1 METGHVVEFID
12 SNRIVCAV
20 VLELKKLRLRLL
32 TENNREV
39 KLSAGRLVHHTPL
52 GLDGAEGR
60 SRLVSALKEIAE
72 RRHKLSQQID
82 IRELWEILN
91 SEQEWIDLGTM
102 TAFCFRDGTDADCQS
117 AVIRAFF
124 NDRLYFKFKMNQFR
138 PHTPDQVAAIVQQ
151 KEVEAQKERLILQ
164 GAAWIGRVMNG
175 ESPPRPDNA
184 DTICEVL
191 SSYYLLE
198 KESPHRETARAIL
211 KKAGTGSPTAIFTF
225 LSKIGL
231 WHPDENLD
239 LLRFGIRGQFSAMV
253 ESHAETLCRNATVV
267 LNGRRDL
274 RSHQIITIDGPSTV
288 DFDDALSISREGD
301 HLIVGI
307 HITDVG
313 YFVSKGDPLDQAAKE
328 QCSTIYM
335 PDGKIPMLPPALS
348 EGACSLKAGQDRP
361 GVSTMIRITAKAEI
375 IDFEIVPSLIRV
387 TEQLTFQTADAMT
400 ASDENI
406 RTLHAIAAT
415 YRQQRLQNG
424 ALLIDLPEINVWLNG
439 EGTPAISRTNR
450 ESPGRMLVSELMIMA
465 NEMAARFLVQ
475 NDLPA
480 IFRSQPEP
488 RERLFENSQGS
499 LFQNWMQRKL
509 INRFVLGSTPERHA
523 GLGLEQYITATSPIR
538 KYSDLV
544 TQRQLR
550 AASGLEA
557 PYSQQEIDTIIAA
570 SEEPLRQVARIQ
582 YRRHRYW
589 LLKYLQSRTG
599 QKEEAMVLYKRRDG
613 YMILLQNYMLECRL
627 SGAEGFTLRPEDLIR
642 VTLQHV
648 NARSDILTVVLG

>member
-599 QKEEAMVLYKRRDG
+599 QKEEAMVLYKRRG
-613 YMILLQNYMLECRL
+613 RL
-627 SGAEGFTLRPEDLIR
+627 YDSAAKLHARVPAFGGRGIHPAPRRPHPGNPAAC
-642 VTLQHV
+642 QCPQ
-648 NARSDILTVVLG
+648 

>member
-20 VLELKKLRLRLL
+20 VLEIKKLRLRLL

-39 KLSAGRLVHHTPL
+39 KLSAGRLVHHSPL

-60 SRLVSALKEIAE
+60 TKLVPALKEIAE
-72 RRHKLSQQID
+72 KRRKLSQQID

-91 SEQEWIDLGTM
+91 SEQEWIELGTM
-102 TAFCFRDGTDADCQS
+102 TAFCFQDGTDADCQS

-138 PHTPDQVAAIVQQ
+138 PHTPDQVEAIVQQ
-151 KEVEAQKERLILQ
+151 KEAEAQKERLILQ
-164 GAAWIGRVMNG
+164 GAAWIGRVMKG
-175 ESPPRPDNA
+175 ESPPRPDDA

-191 SSYYLLE
+191 SSYYLFE

-239 LLRFGIRGQFSAMV
+239 LLRFGISGQFSAMV
-253 ESHAETLCRNATVV
+253 DSQTETLCRNATVV
-267 LNGRRDL
+267 LNDRRDL
-274 RSHQIITIDGPSTV
+274 RSLQIITIDGPSTI

-301 HLIVGI
+301 HFIVGI

-313 YFVSKGDPLDQAAKE
+313 YFVSKGDPLDQAAME

-361 GVSTMIRITAKAEI
+361 GVSTMIRITDKAEV

-387 TEQLTFQTADAMT
+387 TKQLTFQTADAM
-400 ASDENI
+400 AANDGNI
-406 RTLHAIAAT
+406 SALHAIATT
-415 YRQQRLQNG
+415 YRERRLKNG

-439 EGTPAISRTNR
+439 EGAPAISKSNR
-450 ESPGRMLVSELMIMA
+450 ESPGRMLVSELMILA
-465 NEMAARFLVQ
+465 NEMAARFLAQ

-509 INRFVLGSTPERHA
+509 INRFVLGSIPERHA
-523 GLGLEQYITATSPIR
+523 GLGLEHYTTATSPIR

-544 TQRQLR
+544 IQRQLR

-557 PYSQQEIDTIIAA
+557 PYTRQEIDAIIAA

-589 LLKYLQSRTG
+589 LLKYLQGRTG

>member
-450 ESPGRMLVSELMIMA
+450 ESPGRMLVSELMILA

-642 VTLQHV
+642 VTPAACQCPQ
-648 NARSDILTVVLG
+648 

>member
-274 RSHQIITIDGPSTV
+274 RSHQIITIDGPQP
-288 DFDDALSISREGD
+288 
-301 HLIVGI
+301 LI
-307 HITDVG
+307 
-313 YFVSKGDPLDQAAKE
+313 
-328 QCSTIYM
+328 
-335 PDGKIPMLPPALS
+335 
-348 EGACSLKAGQDRP
+348 
-361 GVSTMIRITAKAEI
+361 STM
-375 IDFEIVPSLIRV
+375 P
-387 TEQLTFQTADAMT
+387 
-400 ASDENI
+400 
-406 RTLHAIAAT
+406 
-415 YRQQRLQNG
+415 
-424 ALLIDLPEINVWLNG
+424 
-439 EGTPAISRTNR
+439 
-450 ESPGRMLVSELMIMA
+450 
-465 NEMAARFLVQ
+465 
-475 NDLPA
+475 
-480 IFRSQPEP
+480 
-488 RERLFENSQGS
+488 
-499 LFQNWMQRKL
+499 
-509 INRFVLGSTPERHA
+509 
-523 GLGLEQYITATSPIR
+523 
-538 KYSDLV
+538 
-544 TQRQLR
+544 
-550 AASGLEA
+550 
-557 PYSQQEIDTIIAA
+557 
-570 SEEPLRQVARIQ
+570 
-582 YRRHRYW
+582 
-589 LLKYLQSRTG
+589 
-599 QKEEAMVLYKRRDG
+599 
-613 YMILLQNYMLECRL
+613 
-627 SGAEGFTLRPEDLIR
+627 
-642 VTLQHV
+642 
-648 NARSDILTVVLG
+648 

>member
-1 METGHVVEFID
+1 
-12 SNRIVCAV
+12 
-20 VLELKKLRLRLL
+20 
-32 TENNREV
+32 
-39 KLSAGRLVHHTPL
+39 
-52 GLDGAEGR
+52 
-60 SRLVSALKEIAE
+60 
-72 RRHKLSQQID
+72 
-82 IRELWEILN
+82 
-91 SEQEWIDLGTM
+91 
-102 TAFCFRDGTDADCQS
+102 
-117 AVIRAFF
+117 
-124 NDRLYFKFKMNQFR
+124 
-138 PHTPDQVAAIVQQ
+138 
-151 KEVEAQKERLILQ
+151 
-164 GAAWIGRVMNG
+164 
-175 ESPPRPDNA
+175 
-184 DTICEVL
+184 
-191 SSYYLLE
+191 
-198 KESPHRETARAIL
+198 
-211 KKAGTGSPTAIFTF
+211 
-225 LSKIGL
+225 
-231 WHPDENLD
+231 
-239 LLRFGIRGQFSAMV
+239 
-253 ESHAETLCRNATVV
+253 
-267 LNGRRDL
+267 
-274 RSHQIITIDGPSTV
+274 
-288 DFDDALSISREGD
+288 
-301 HLIVGI
+301 
-307 HITDVG
+307 VG

-361 GVSTMIRITAKAEI
+361 GVSTMIRITANAEI

-450 ESPGRMLVSELMIMA
+450 ESPGRMLVSELMILA

>member
-450 ESPGRMLVSELMIMA
+450 ESPGRMLVSELMILA

>member
-450 ESPGRMLVSELMIMA
+450 ESPGRMLVSELMILA

-557 PYSQQEIDTIIAA
+557 PYSRQEIDTIIAA

>member
-1 METGHVVEFID
+1 M
-12 SNRIVCAV
+12 
-20 VLELKKLRLRLL
+20 K
-32 TENNREV
+32 
-39 KLSAGRLVHHTPL
+39 
-52 GLDGAEGR
+52 
-60 SRLVSALKEIAE
+60 
-72 RRHKLSQQID
+72 
-82 IRELWEILN
+82 
-91 SEQEWIDLGTM
+91 
-102 TAFCFRDGTDADCQS
+102 
-117 AVIRAFF
+117 
-124 NDRLYFKFKMNQFR
+124 
-138 PHTPDQVAAIVQQ
+138 
-151 KEVEAQKERLILQ
+151 
-164 GAAWIGRVMNG
+164 
-175 ESPPRPDNA
+175 
-184 DTICEVL
+184 
-191 SSYYLLE
+191 
-198 KESPHRETARAIL
+198 
-211 KKAGTGSPTAIFTF
+211 
-225 LSKIGL
+225 
-231 WHPDENLD
+231 
-239 LLRFGIRGQFSAMV
+239 
-253 ESHAETLCRNATVV
+253 
-267 LNGRRDL
+267 
-274 RSHQIITIDGPSTV
+274 
-288 DFDDALSISREGD
+288 
-301 HLIVGI
+301 
-307 HITDVG
+307 
-313 YFVSKGDPLDQAAKE
+313 
-328 QCSTIYM
+328 
-335 PDGKIPMLPPALS
+335 
-348 EGACSLKAGQDRP
+348 
-361 GVSTMIRITAKAEI
+361 
-375 IDFEIVPSLIRV
+375 
-387 TEQLTFQTADAMT
+387 
-400 ASDENI
+400 NI

-450 ESPGRMLVSELMIMA
+450 ESPGRMLVSELMILA

-627 SGAEGFTLRPEDLIR
+627 SGPRDSPCAPKTSSG
-642 VTLQHV
+642 
-648 NARSDILTVVLG
+648 